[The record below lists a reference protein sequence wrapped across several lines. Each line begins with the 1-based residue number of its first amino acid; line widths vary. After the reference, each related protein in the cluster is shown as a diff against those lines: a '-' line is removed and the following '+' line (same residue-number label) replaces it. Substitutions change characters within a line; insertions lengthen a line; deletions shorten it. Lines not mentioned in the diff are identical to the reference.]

1 MHTKSVTMSRSCW
14 VFIVLWQA
22 VLAPVIQSL
31 KQIDHVIKYNE
42 RWNQDGPLVILHDQ
56 VVPLKFPNLI
66 RVGLDAV
73 VSIARDRIRKYR

>member
-1 MHTKSVTMSRSCW
+1 
-14 VFIVLWQA
+14 
-22 VLAPVIQSL
+22 
-31 KQIDHVIKYNE
+31 VIKYDE